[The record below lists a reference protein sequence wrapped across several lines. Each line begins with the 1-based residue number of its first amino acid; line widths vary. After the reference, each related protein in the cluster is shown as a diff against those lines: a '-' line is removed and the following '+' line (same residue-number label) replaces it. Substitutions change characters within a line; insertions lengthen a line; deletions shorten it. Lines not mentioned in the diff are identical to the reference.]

1 MPARSDPKLRPPLLE
16 PCDSDLSETR
26 MGQVL
31 DGNDVVG
38 DGGPLDES
46 GRRVKD
52 RVLSLEVVL
61 CHPTGDRATTSNKNG
76 DLVFYDRLE
85 YFAEWRPT
93 DRQDARDHFVSDQHH
108 RVAN

>member
-1 MPARSDPKLRPPLLE
+1 MSAKDWRLGGEPVRRP
-16 PCDSDLSETR
+16 DGR
-26 MGQVL
+26 VL

-61 CHPTGDRATTSNKNG
+61 CHPTGDRATTSNKDR
-76 DLVFYDRLE
+76 DLVLYNRLE
-85 YFAEWRPT
+85 YFTERRPT
-93 DRQDARDHFVSDQHH
+93 DRQDAPDHFVSDQNHG
-108 RVAN
+108 VAN